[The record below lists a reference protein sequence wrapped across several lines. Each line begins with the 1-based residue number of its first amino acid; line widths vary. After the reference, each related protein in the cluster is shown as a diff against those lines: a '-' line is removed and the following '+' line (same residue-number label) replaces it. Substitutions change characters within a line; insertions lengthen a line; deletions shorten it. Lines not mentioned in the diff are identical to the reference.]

1 MEHVTQFSR
10 ALFDPHVGEK
20 FELVARDGQRVPTV
34 LQRVADR
41 GGAPHAS
48 LFSLYFLVPPEGPK
62 EQGLFRMERQG
73 FGAVDLLLVPVR
85 QEGESILFE
94 AAFSLLGPE
103 GE

>member
-1 MEHVTQFSR
+1 MEQVTQFSR
-10 ALFDPHVGEK
+10 ALFDAHVGEE
-20 FELVARDGQRVPTV
+20 FELVGDDGLRVPTL

-41 GGAPHAS
+41 GGAPHAT

-62 EQGLFRMERQG
+62 EQGLFRLERPG
-73 FGAVDLLLVPVR
+73 LGAVDLLLVPVR

-103 GE
+103 GA